1 MALTKDEGGQQ
12 FADSKIPVDG
22 QHHESRG
29 DVGPCDS
36 MQYWFFRTD
45 TDDRDAETQAP
56 VSRSINTPSRLNVHP
71 SLSSCA
77 EPLEQVV
84 FDTDNLHRRRASM
97 VTSDDTQFE
106 SNSRKER
113 TTSCFLHQFL
123 ESRKAGRSVIS
134 ELKDISEDKK
144 EDKSPLS
151 PDTSVH
157 SRLLTKRQLLDMRSD
172 IRDLSKRLGNLKL
185 KLRVKTVFVL
195 TKAHDETLIDL
206 TRELVDWLLSKERD
220 TPYIV

>member
-1 MALTKDEGGQQ
+1 MA
-12 FADSKIPVDG
+12 
-22 QHHESRG
+22 
-29 DVGPCDS
+29 
-36 MQYWFFRTD
+36 
-45 TDDRDAETQAP
+45 
-56 VSRSINTPSRLNVHP
+56 
-71 SLSSCA
+71 
-77 EPLEQVV
+77 
-84 FDTDNLHRRRASM
+84 
-97 VTSDDTQFE
+97 SDDTQLE

-123 ESRKAGRSVIS
+123 ESRKTGRSIIS

-144 EDKSPLS
+144 DDRSPLS
-151 PDTSVH
+151 PDISVH

-172 IRDLSKRLGNLKL
+172 IRDLSKRLGNVKI

-206 TRELVDWLLSKERD
+206 TKELVDWLLSKERD